1 LCPFSRAFVIYMVH
15 ADKTGVKG
23 KVKELRR
30 NAKIRLK
37 TVRDPFAVDILN
49 ELVGILDDVLTASG
63 E

>member
-1 LCPFSRAFVIYMVH
+1 MIYMVH

-37 TVRDPFAVDILN
+37 TARDPFAVDILN